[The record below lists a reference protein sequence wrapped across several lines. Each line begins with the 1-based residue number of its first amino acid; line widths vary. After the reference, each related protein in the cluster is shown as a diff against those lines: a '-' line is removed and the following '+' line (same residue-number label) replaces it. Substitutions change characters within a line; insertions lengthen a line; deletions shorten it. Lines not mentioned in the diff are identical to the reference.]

1 MVKQAQQDRMAG
13 IMASRS
19 TRIITG
25 KEEVNGLM
33 KPKEW
38 SSKPMGTIR
47 GKWEVNE
54 LVNLL
59 D

>member
-1 MVKQAQQDRMAG
+1 MVG

-38 SSKPMGTIR
+38 SSKPMETIR

-54 LVNLL
+54 LVNSL
-59 D
+59 DWLKSQ